1 MKMIK
6 KRWPSHTKMFSKQGK
21 EDKQF
26 KIQMIKII
34 FIFMGELEP
43 KCLIILK
50 NLIFLEENSN

>member
-1 MKMIK
+1 MIK
-6 KRWPSHTKMFSKQGK
+6 KIWPSHAKMFSKQGK

-50 NLIFLEENSN
+50 NLIFLEENLN